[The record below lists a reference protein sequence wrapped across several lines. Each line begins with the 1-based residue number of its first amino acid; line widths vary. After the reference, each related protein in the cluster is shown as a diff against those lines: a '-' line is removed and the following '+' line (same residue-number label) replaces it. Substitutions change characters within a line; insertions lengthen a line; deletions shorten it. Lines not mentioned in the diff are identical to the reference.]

1 MHELTSTL
9 LGVVTGSPAA
19 LSASP
24 WIVAVFVALVVWTL
38 VIKGFAL
45 WSAARAQQKYWFVA
59 LLLINTFGILEVI
72 YLIWFRPLES
82 DDSAVSS
89 ETV

>member
-9 LGVVTGSPAA
+9 LGVVTGSLAV

-89 ETV
+89 ETT